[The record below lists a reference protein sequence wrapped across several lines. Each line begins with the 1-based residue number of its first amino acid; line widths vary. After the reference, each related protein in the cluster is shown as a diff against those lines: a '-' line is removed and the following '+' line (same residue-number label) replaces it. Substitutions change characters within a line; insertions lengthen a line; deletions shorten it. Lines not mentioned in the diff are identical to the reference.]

1 MMLQPQA
8 SRLEASPT
16 VEEVNT
22 ARMQRI
28 EESEMMY
35 MEDAASLKLHNY
47 TWGAACKLGP
57 ELDPSPKP
65 PNP

>member
-22 ARMQRI
+22 ARMNYQI
-28 EESEMMY
+28 VESKMMY
-35 MEDAASLKLHNY
+35 MEDASSLALH
-47 TWGAACKLGP
+47 LGGGLQVGP
-57 ELDPSPKP
+57 
-65 PNP
+65 